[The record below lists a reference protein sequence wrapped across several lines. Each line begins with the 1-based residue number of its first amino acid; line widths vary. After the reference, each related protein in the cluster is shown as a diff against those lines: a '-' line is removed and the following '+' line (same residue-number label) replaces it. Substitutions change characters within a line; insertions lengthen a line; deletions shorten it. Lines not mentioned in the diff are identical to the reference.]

1 VSPFMSKKQVETRR
15 TKRQARREEIQRK
28 QQQLHAARKRRFL
41 WIGGIGAIVAVV
53 IVAIIMNNILN
64 NNKSVLASD
73 NPAYPVINDIACQTT
88 EQLSYHVHA
97 HLSIYM
103 NGQPVS
109 LPAKIGIASDN
120 SCIYWLHTHS
130 TDGIIH
136 IESPNTH
143 TYSLGTFLRMW
154 EDHFSQLGYPA
165 ELDSTAGWTVY
176 VNGKPYTG
184 DFHNIQL
191 KAHELITLA
200 YNSPD
205 AKPDTTY
212 SWGDL

>member
-1 VSPFMSKKQVETRR
+1 MSPFMSKKQLETRR
-15 TKRQARREEIQRK
+15 AKRQARREEIQRK

-41 WIGGIGAIVAVV
+41 WIGGIAAIVAVV
-53 IVAIIMNNILN
+53 IVAIIMNNML

-73 NPAYPVINDIACQTT
+73 NPAYPVINDIACQSS
-88 EQLSYHVHA
+88 EQLAYHVHA

-130 TDGIIH
+130 TDGIVH

-143 TYSLGTFLRMW
+143 TYSLGTFFRMW

-205 AKPDTTY
+205 AKPDTKY